1 MQKVNILGL
10 ELNDHTKRESVD
22 MARQFLD
29 NGILD
34 VVLYADHAILT
45 KAGNGRRVR
54 RRQV

>member
-45 KAGNGRRVR
+45 KAGKDETLRKWI
-54 RRQV
+54 